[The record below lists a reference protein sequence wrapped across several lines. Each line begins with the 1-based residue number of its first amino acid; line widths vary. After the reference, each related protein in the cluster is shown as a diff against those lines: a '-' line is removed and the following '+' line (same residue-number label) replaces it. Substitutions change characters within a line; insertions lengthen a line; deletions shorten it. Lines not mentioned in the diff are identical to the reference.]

1 MILLPFLA
9 AHMLVWLFFMDVVTG
24 GSAVP
29 SHITTSSLS
38 AASELCFFILF
49 PAPDEL
55 PGCLS
60 RAFPLGSSH
69 QKAVK
74 VSCQPAAEEG

>member
-9 AHMLVWLFFMDVVTG
+9 AHMLVWLFFMGVITG
-24 GSAVP
+24 GLAVP

-49 PAPDEL
+49 PAPDE
-55 PGCLS
+55 PSDCLS
-60 RAFPLGSSH
+60 RAFPLGSSD

-74 VSCQPAAEEG
+74 ASCQPAAEEG